1 MANDF
6 DRQIYTITTEVKG
19 RGGVSADVKVGVS
32 VETADGEL
40 KELDYPE
47 QCKSLPAYLAF
58 DKIVKAFDQEARTA
72 VDIAAELVATT
83 VLRVM
88 VLDNNV
94 IFPARPTAR
103 WMAAVLRRYP
113 KLIDAGIKEAKRQS
127 EANKHPETVT
137 RLIEY
142 LAKNVLDPEDISRIV
157 EGTLKEMCR
166 EVPCE
171 GNRKHNVGEQKVYTP
186 KRRETPEKKEK
197 KDGKVSSN
205 H

>member
-1 MANDF
+1 MTTDS
-6 DRQIYTITTEVKG
+6 DRQIYTITAEVKG

-32 VETADGEL
+32 VETAAGEL

-58 DKIVKAFDQEARTA
+58 DKIVKAFDPEARTA

-83 VLRVM
+83 VLKAM

-94 IFPARPTAR
+94 IFPEHPTSR

-113 KLIDAGIKEAKRQS
+113 KLIDTGVKDAKQQS

-142 LAKNVLDPEDISRIV
+142 LAKNIFDPEDISQIA
-157 EGTLKEMCR
+157 EETLKEMCR
-166 EVPCE
+166 KVPCE
-171 GNRKHNVGEQKVYTP
+171 GNRKHNVGDRKVYKP
-186 KRRETPEKKEK
+186 NRQKESEKKEK
-197 KDGKVSSN
+197 KNGKV
-205 H
+205 